1 MKKFK
6 KFAAL
11 ILAGAAMLTLT
22 ACSSGMLFMN
32 QIVARKTIL
41 NEINAYCDT
50 ELTEVKELSDV
61 ERAYLEIFAKA
72 GSASVDMETADTDK
86 YDAKLAEVEKNWEF
100 QAADGALLWGGKTSL
115 TMPVSSVQELKQQI
129 AKCGVFANLHG
140 DSIGIATVTI
150 DGVTYWSF
158 SIYSAK

>member
-1 MKKFK
+1 MKNFK

-22 ACSSGMLFMN
+22 ACSSGFLFMN
-32 QIVARKTIL
+32 PFIARKMIL
-41 NEINAYCDT
+41 KEINAFCDT
-50 ELTEVKELSDV
+50 EFTEVKELSDV
-61 ERAYLEIFAKA
+61 ERAYLKIFAKA
-72 GSASVDMETADTDK
+72 NSTSVDMETADTDE
-86 YDAKLAEVEKNWEF
+86 YDAKLAEINKNWEF
-100 QAADGALLWGGKTSL
+100 QSSDGAFLWGGKTSL

-129 AKCGVFANLHG
+129 AKCGVLANPHG

-158 SIYSAK
+158 SVYSAK